1 MHLFSKWPYPA
12 NDIAKLGRITM
23 DQKKK
28 MEQECR
34 LISRYP
40 NISVNHSACPVC
52 IEYNYTEIRGTT
64 VKLLEP
70 ASLRE

>member
-28 MEQECR
+28 NGAGVQINKQVPQHLC
-34 LISRYP
+34 
-40 NISVNHSACPVC
+40 
-52 IEYNYTEIRGTT
+52 
-64 VKLLEP
+64 K
-70 ASLRE
+70 SLCMPCVHRV